1 MNRST
6 TWASREAF
14 SVGSISSGVF
24 FFKEEKKKK
33 KNKKQKTKKK
43 QKTLA
48 QTVFCL
54 YLNASQGCLQLKE
67 HVPYVLAGED
77 RA

>member
-14 SVGSISSGVF
+14 SVGSISSAVF
-24 FFKEEKKKK
+24 FFKEE
-33 KNKKQKTKKK
+33 KQKTKKK
-43 QKTLA
+43 QKTSA